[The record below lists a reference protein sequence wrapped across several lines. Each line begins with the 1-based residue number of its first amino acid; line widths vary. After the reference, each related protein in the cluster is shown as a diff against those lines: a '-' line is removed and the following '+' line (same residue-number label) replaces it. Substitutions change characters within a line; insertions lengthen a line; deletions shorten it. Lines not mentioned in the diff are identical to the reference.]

1 MNYNVLSK
9 KRNDMKD
16 EILQIAYSLEKGI
29 IDEETAKQELCVLLG
44 VSNRLSEIKQ
54 KSEINAE
61 AWALIHDDEE
71 YQKGVI
77 KGVEY
82 GIDYVISHFK

>member
-1 MNYNVLSK
+1 
-9 KRNDMKD
+9 MKD